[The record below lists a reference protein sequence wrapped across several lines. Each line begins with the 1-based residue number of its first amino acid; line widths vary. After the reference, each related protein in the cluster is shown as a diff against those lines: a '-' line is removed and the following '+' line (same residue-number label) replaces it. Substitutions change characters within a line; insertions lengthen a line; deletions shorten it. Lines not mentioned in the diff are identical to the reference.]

1 MSASVVWNCFDNGGW
16 LQLVKPGCSY
26 LCRAAAQMGTK
37 SEKKYF
43 SAHLVLLLNCFN
55 RRDTT
60 GSLCGRNPFGLNE
73 RGAKDCSMQ
82 LPIKAELANPLV
94 KQLRQEDRRGGTC
107 KKFRACALLLKT
119 LVHHCHAI
127 YWVTDSFQCLRNY
140 GQFVAAF
147 YPDLPITSSCI
158 GRELVILDLE
168 WMKFRNK
175 LIIASSH
182 HIITSSHD
190 NIIIS

>member
-1 MSASVVWNCFDNGGW
+1 MIADWKFHLNDCGLKRSVLCHIIPVIADLHASNNEDMPLVKGRGWKVICFAHYSFPHDVSQVQFLSAFVVWNCFDNGGL

-94 KQLRQEDRRGGTC
+94 KQLRQEDRRGRG
-107 KKFRACALLLKT
+107 
-119 LVHHCHAI
+119 
-127 YWVTDSFQCLRNY
+127 
-140 GQFVAAF
+140 
-147 YPDLPITSSCI
+147 DL
-158 GRELVILDLE
+158 
-168 WMKFRNK
+168 
-175 LIIASSH
+175 
-182 HIITSSHD
+182 
-190 NIIIS
+190 